1 VVVSE
6 EDLRVH
12 RECYGVTRVSAVPT
26 GVDLDYF
33 RPNPGGDYTP
43 RELVFTG
50 SMDWF
55 PNEDAIV
62 HFAHEVLPRIHKAVP
77 DVTLT
82 IVGRNPPPRVRALA
96 ERDPSVRV
104 TGGVPDVRPYLERA
118 ALFVVPLRI
127 GGGTRLKIY
136 EAMAMGRPVV
146 STSIG
151 AEGLPLRDGLDL
163 RLADGD
169 EPFAAAV
176 IELLEQPLKAQMI
189 AMRGAQ
195 RVRSEFGWEHAAEA
209 FARVCDEVAGERS
222 ERAAG

>member
-1 VVVSE
+1 
-6 EDLRVH
+6 
-12 RECYGVTRVSAVPT
+12 
-26 GVDLDYF
+26 
-33 RPNPGGDYTP
+33 
-43 RELVFTG
+43 
-50 SMDWF
+50 
-55 PNEDAIV
+55 
-62 HFAHEVLPRIHKAVP
+62 
-77 DVTLT
+77 
-82 IVGRNPPPRVRALA
+82 
-96 ERDPSVRV
+96 
-104 TGGVPDVRPYLERA
+104 
-118 ALFVVPLRI
+118 
-127 GGGTRLKIY
+127 
-136 EAMAMGRPVV
+136 MGRPVV